1 MINMYDRWM
10 RRILGSEGVE
20 ASKPNGMGFRQI
32 V

>member
-20 ASKPNGMGFRQI
+20 ASKPNGMGFGK
-32 V
+32 